1 MATDIAK
8 LLQRKQ
14 KKVLEYWMN
23 NQLMNEGLRQDLMSN
38 DELRNLSNEFLESLL
53 KALTDKN
60 LKETNSDDLEDVREI
75 LAGIS
80 ISRAQQGYSPA
91 ETGIYLFSLKDAII
105 SILQAEV
112 KDDYALL
119 FDAMYNINRLMDS
132 LAIISFE
139 TFIKGREEVILRQ
152 TDEISE
158 ISTPVIRVWDGILA
172 LPIIGTLDSAR
183 TQVVMESLLQQ
194 IVDSG
199 STIAIL
205 DISGV
210 AAVDSLVAQ
219 HLIKTVAATRLMGA
233 ECIISGIRPEIAQTI
248 VHLGIDLTGIITKA
262 TLASALKQA
271 YAMLNLTVRKLEK
284 DKTPQLKVMDRI
296 PILRMGNLLLVTIQ
310 IDLYDRLATNLESDL
325 VQMVS
330 KTQAKGVLIDISA
343 LSIVDS
349 FMGRILGNIGSMSK
363 ILDAE
368 TVVVGMQPA
377 VAITLI
383 ELGLELKGV
392 HTALNVEKGMEL
404 LRIKIGPDEETD
416 SDEDSPE

>member
-14 KKVLEYWMN
+14 KKVLENWMN
-23 NQLMNEGLRQDLMSN
+23 NQLINEGLRQDLMSN
-38 DELRNLSNEFLESLL
+38 DELRNLSNEFLELLL
-53 KALTDKN
+53 KALTEKN
-60 LKETNSDDLEDVREI
+60 LKEASSDDLEEVREI

-105 SILQAEV
+105 SVLQAEV
-112 KDDYALL
+112 KDDYLLL
-119 FDAMYNINRLMDS
+119 FDAMYNISRLMDG

-152 TDEISE
+152 TNEISE

-248 VHLGIDLTGIITKA
+248 VHLGIDLTGITTKA

-271 YAMLNLTVRKLEK
+271 FSMLNLTVRKIEK
-284 DKTPQLKVMDRI
+284 EKI
-296 PILRMGNLLLVTIQ
+296 SIQ
-310 IDLYDRLATNLESDL
+310 
-325 VQMVS
+325 
-330 KTQAKGVLIDISA
+330 
-343 LSIVDS
+343 
-349 FMGRILGNIGSMSK
+349 
-363 ILDAE
+363 
-368 TVVVGMQPA
+368 
-377 VAITLI
+377 
-383 ELGLELKGV
+383 
-392 HTALNVEKGMEL
+392 
-404 LRIKIGPDEETD
+404 
-416 SDEDSPE
+416 